1 MRDVLIGE
9 GEPETINDPVLYAAP
24 EMRPPGTLACCM
36 PVTVCAPFRSN
47 HASESSRIISG
58 DYPMP
63 TPHAAAILGAV
74 EEVRSE
80 LVGKAVVLTDGK
92 AGTVDDIWLDEL
104 HGLRISIV
112 GHVGKWPIST
122 IKFAEGRMVET
133 GSSRPS
139 SLRQSLTAAT

>member
-1 MRDVLIGE
+1 
-9 GEPETINDPVLYAAP
+9 
-24 EMRPPGTLACCM
+24 
-36 PVTVCAPFRSN
+36 
-47 HASESSRIISG
+47 
-58 DYPMP
+58 MP

-92 AGTVDDIWLDEL
+92 AGTVDNIWLDEL

-122 IKFAEGRMVET
+122 IKFVEGKET
-133 GSSRPS
+133 APRIGGELRPS
-139 SLRQSLTAAT
+139 S